1 MSFATLKK
9 SFGHDKDLPARAH
22 HISALRRVLNGTQY
36 DELKQEFHEEKN
48 GSGEYIPLR
57 KRRPSVRYPLC
68 RLLVDDSVSLLFSG
82 DHLPA
87 VDCEDEATQQALARI
102 AKDCALSQTLITA
115 ATIGS
120 VGSVAL
126 FVRVLESVIYVDALS
141 TEYLTPTFSPT
152 APDKLIKVTEKRKVR
167 GKDLADIGYPIDAD
181 HLNVMHWF
189 QRDFDDQAE
198 TWFVP
203 WMVAEEQVIYRGRNA
218 EPAKPHVPKI
228 DAARSVDHGLGFV
241 PIVWIRNLPGGDQ
254 IDGLPTFTAE
264 TIDVQ
269 IEIEYL
275 LSQGGRGLKYSADPL
290 LLIKEPAGDD
300 DGAIMRDAS
309 NALIVGE
316 KGDAKLV
323 EIGGTAAQTIIE
335 WARFLRELAL
345 EGAHGNRASAEKLSA
360 AQSGKAMELMNQA
373 LIWLVDR
380 LRVSYGEVGLLNLY
394 RMIVQISNTIPL
406 LNRDGSKIAP
416 MDASKP
422 LSLRWPDW
430 YAPTSKDRM
439 DMATTLRILVD
450 AGIMSRETAVKA
462 IASVYDIEN
471 LEAEM
476 LLIKAELAER
486 NAAIQP
492 AGVQEKIKI
501 SE

>member
-1 MSFATLKK
+1 MSFRALQKTYGK
-9 SFGHDKDLPARAH
+9 DKDLPARAH
-22 HISALRRVLNGTQY
+22 QLGSLRRVLAGTQY
-36 DELKQEFHEEKN
+36 DELKQEFHDERN
-48 GSGEYIPLR
+48 GSGEYVPLR
-57 KRRPSVRYPLC
+57 NRRPSVRYPLC

-82 DHLPA
+82 DHLPNI
-87 VDCEDEATQQALARI
+87 DCEDEPTQEAIYQI
-102 AKDCALSQTLITA
+102 AKDCALSQTLIEA

-126 FVRVLESVIYVDALS
+126 FVRVLESIVYVEALT
-141 TEYLTPTFSPT
+141 TEYLTPTFNPD

-167 GKDLADIGYPIDAD
+167 GKDLADLGYPIPDD
-181 HLNVMHWF
+181 NLNVMHWF
-189 QRDFDDQAE
+189 QREWDDQAE

-203 WMVAEEQVIYRGRNA
+203 WMVAEEHVIYRGRNA
-218 EPAKPHVPKI
+218 EPTKPHVPKV
-228 DAARSVDHGLGFV
+228 DESRSVDHELGFV
-241 PIVWIRNLPGGDQ
+241 PIVWIKNLPGGDQ
-254 IDGLPTFTAE
+254 IDGLPTFTPE
-264 TIDVQ
+264 TVDVQ

-300 DGAIMRDAS
+300 DGDIVRSAS

-323 EIGGTAAQTIIE
+323 EISGSAAQTIIE

-380 LRVSYGEVGLLNLY
+380 LRVSYGEIGLLNLY
-394 RMIVQISNTIPL
+394 RMIVDISNKIPL

-416 MDASKP
+416 MDATKP

-450 AGIMSRETAVKA
+450 AGIMSRQTAVKA
-462 IASVYDIEN
+462 IASVYDIEDMA
-471 LEAEM
+471 AEM
-476 LLIKAELAER
+476 VLIKAEMAER
-486 NAAIQP
+486 NAALQP
-492 AGVQEKIKI
+492 AGVQEKIKVT
-501 SE
+501 E